1 MFDLSEDLI
10 IQEELFLDSKIYSID
25 NFYKNPKEVHDYLFS
40 GRAPLH
46 KIHEIPTWNN
56 VYFED
61 RRMSVD
67 DDRLKFVVD
76 YLSNIVLQQP
86 LTYKISTNQ
95 TRFSKIDFNDYS
107 NNYWYPHQD
116 EGYNGIIYFNQ
127 NCECGTNLYENISD
141 EESENE
147 HFKPWRSREHYRF
160 LKHIEPKYNRLVLF
174 DGFKFL
180 HGMNIINDR
189 YFSKEY
195 RKNQVFFFLK
205 S

>member
-1 MFDLSEDLI
+1 M
-10 IQEELFLDSKIYSID
+10 
-25 NFYKNPKEVHDYLFS
+25 
-40 GRAPLH
+40 
-46 KIHEIPTWNN
+46 
-56 VYFED
+56 
-61 RRMSVD
+61 
-67 DDRLKFVVD
+67 
-76 YLSNIVLQQP
+76 
-86 LTYKISTNQ
+86 TNQ
-95 TRFSKIDFNDYS
+95 TRFCKIDFNDYR

-116 EGYNGIIYFNQ
+116 EGFNGIIYFNKD
-127 NCECGTNLYENISD
+127 CECGTNLYENISD

-160 LKHIEPKYNRLVLF
+160 LKHIEPKYNKLVLF

-195 RKNQVFFFLK
+195 RKNQVFFFLR